1 MLLLTRMRDT
11 ALPRSLLWRWS
22 ARGVWL
28 GPVAFALS
36 LLGMELLRRESLRI
50 WAVLLLLSAGVVA
63 VLAWNSSRWSDALPA
78 DWGTSLA
85 ETQLQVWRRRC
96 ALATLAGAVLLSAL
110 SHIAFLAA
118 PRDAFGLA
126 GWLWLTGIA
135 GVIAAAALRPVAY
148 ARQND
153 GEANGPPAWTWWEV
167 AVVVSIAVLAVALR
181 VWDLRDFPFNIYPD
195 EIMTGLVAERA
206 YISGLSPAP
215 SVFST
220 LWGDVELPALWFA
233 IVAGALKLGGI
244 GLATVRLPAAL
255 FGAATVLPFYGF
267 VRGVWGRIA
276 AIAGAS
282 IMAVSAANVHYSRM
296 ALNNITTPFFWA
308 VCFFFIMRGLRRRRP
323 TDWTLAGLAAGVSEH
338 FYYGTRLLS
347 FILIAFVVYLLVVHW
362 SAARR
367 YLGDIGWLIL
377 GYLIGFGPLLSYFVT
392 HPGLYYGRGAGL
404 MTWNR
409 IPASWH
415 DIQQMWS
422 TLRPIMSENL
432 LGIST
437 RSAQDIMYYAP
448 LLLAAEAALL
458 VLGVA
463 LLVWRWQHPAA
474 FLVLLSGLAVLFVGG
489 MLILYPNSS
498 PPMPAHWTPAFPAFY
513 AAIAVPVGA
522 WVESAD
528 VWLRGRQRWITV
540 AIVVAG
546 LVTLACANIN
556 FYFYRYYADPESL
569 RNERYRAAQRLY
581 EVQTMQSRYMA
592 TLGPAYRVVVV
603 GQSPYPY
610 DPETTRYLV
619 SGQEYITIRDPLG
632 QLSLDHVT
640 AKGLAFLFFPGS
652 EQYREIIRERYP
664 GGMEEEV
671 RNPVGRHVFYTY
683 VIKPQIIGSDS
694 QPR

>member
-1 MLLLTRMRDT
+1 
-11 ALPRSLLWRWS
+11 
-22 ARGVWL
+22 
-28 GPVAFALS
+28 
-36 LLGMELLRRESLRI
+36 
-50 WAVLLLLSAGVVA
+50 
-63 VLAWNSSRWSDALPA
+63 
-78 DWGTSLA
+78 
-85 ETQLQVWRRRC
+85 
-96 ALATLAGAVLLSAL
+96 
-110 SHIAFLAA
+110 
-118 PRDAFGLA
+118 
-126 GWLWLTGIA
+126 
-135 GVIAAAALRPVAY
+135 
-148 ARQND
+148 
-153 GEANGPPAWTWWEV
+153 
-167 AVVVSIAVLAVALR
+167 
-181 VWDLRDFPFNIYPD
+181 
-195 EIMTGLVAERA
+195 
-206 YISGLSPAP
+206 
-215 SVFST
+215 
-220 LWGDVELPALWFA
+220 
-233 IVAGALKLGGI
+233 VAGALKLGGI

-282 IMAVSAANVHYSRM
+282 IMAFSAANVHYSRM

-463 LLVWRWQHPAA
+463 LLVWRWRHPAA

-489 MLILYPNSS
+489 TLIFYPNSS

-513 AAIAVPVGA
+513 AAISVPVGA
-522 WVESAD
+522 WIESAD
-528 VWLRGRQRWITV
+528 VWLHGRQRWITIAV
-540 AIVVAG
+540 MVVG
-546 LVTLACANIN
+546 LLTLAYANIN

-581 EVQTMQSRYMA
+581 EVQTTQSRYMA

-603 GQSPYPY
+603 GQTPYPY
-610 DPETTRYLV
+610 DLETTRYLV

-671 RNPVGRHVFYTY
+671 RNPVERHVFYTY

>member
-78 DWGTSLA
+78 DWGTRLA
-85 ETQLQVWRRRC
+85 QAQLQVWRRRC
-96 ALATLAGAVLLSAL
+96 ALATLAGAVFLSAL
-110 SHIAFLAA
+110 SHLAFLAA
-118 PRDAFGLA
+118 PHETFGAA
-126 GWLWLTGIA
+126 GWLWLAGIA
-135 GVIAAAALRPVAY
+135 VVIA
-148 ARQND
+148 
-153 GEANGPPAWTWWEV
+153 
-167 AVVVSIAVLAVALR
+167 
-181 VWDLRDFPFNIYPD
+181 
-195 EIMTGLVAERA
+195 
-206 YISGLSPAP
+206 
-215 SVFST
+215 
-220 LWGDVELPALWFA
+220 
-233 IVAGALKLGGI
+233 
-244 GLATVRLPAAL
+244 
-255 FGAATVLPFYGF
+255 
-267 VRGVWGRIA
+267 A

-282 IMAVSAANVHYSRM
+282 IMAFSAANMHYSRM

-323 TDWTLAGLAAGVSEH
+323 TDWTLAGVAAGVSEH

-377 GYLIGFGPLLSYFVT
+377 GYLVGFGPLLSYFVT

-437 RSAQDIMYYAP
+437 HSAQDIMYYAP

-489 MLILYPNSS
+489 RLILYPNSS

-528 VWLRGRQRWITV
+528 VWLHGRQRWITA

-556 FYFYRYYADPESL
+556 FYFYRYYAHPESL

-581 EVQTMQSRYMA
+581 EVQTTQSRYMA

-610 DPETTRYLV
+610 DRETTRYLV
-619 SGQEYITIRDPLG
+619 ARQEYVTIRDPLRE
-632 QLSLDHVT
+632 LSLLPM
-640 AKGLAFLFFPGS
+640 AGKGLAFLFFPGS
-652 EQYREIIRERYP
+652 EQYRGIIHERYT

-671 RNPVGRHVFYTY
+671 RNPVGRHVFYSY